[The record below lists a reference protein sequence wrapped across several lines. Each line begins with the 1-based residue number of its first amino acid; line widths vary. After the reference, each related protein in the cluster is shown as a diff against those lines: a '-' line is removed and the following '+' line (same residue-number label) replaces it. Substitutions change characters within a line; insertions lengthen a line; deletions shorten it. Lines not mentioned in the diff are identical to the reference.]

1 MGNVVGIDLGTTN
14 TVVAILDITGK
25 PKIQPNSLGQNMT
38 PSAVWINEKDSSTI
52 IGTEAITKA
61 DMGIPI
67 YQNYKRDIGQN
78 IVYKTVNGIE
88 ITPERLSTLVLK
100 KCKDDL
106 DNDGGTDEE
115 TTNCVI
121 TYPANFTNESRE
133 ATVSAGELAEWPIG
147 QGIDEP
153 TAAGLY
159 FAYTHKVDAGTYAV
173 YDFGGGTWDI
183 SVVKIK
189 GQEVNVI
196 DTEGIPKCGGRDFD
210 SRLQSLIE
218 EKYKEET
225 GNDID
230 YNLNEKSIYENLK
243 KSLTVVDERHVSIKR
258 AAGAP
263 QLITVTRDEFSQAIA
278 SLLVGTEMVCE
289 ALFEK
294 HPDIKDVF
302 LVGGSTRVPAV
313 KESLEN
319 KFGKPGLTIGNP
331 DEIIALGAAIYSG
344 INSKEDLNAAQK
356 QNLDSVEFTASEI
369 DLQYNA
375 AMADLDHGKYSDAVD
390 GFSKVIVTDPN
401 YKNVLYRRADC
412 YHKQDQFENSIE
424 DLNLYID
431 KLPEINNAYYIRAEC
446 YYAIDQW
453 EKAIVDY
460 TKYLS
465 FGNVDIKD
473 CYHMRGDCFRF
484 KQAYYESTQDY
495 STFIKSQPSENL
507 ELVLINRGKNY
518 IELKEFDLAIEDFSS
533 VTELNPKN
541 DIAVSLYYQT
551 VEKMSDEGW
560 ISDIDVDERE
570 KSQPDVPIYNWHV
583 AIPETAALEK
593 YKKTKMPDNQ
603 YKDIHSSTNQYFEN
617 LIYTVV
623 ESEGPVH
630 KDVII
635 DRIKFSFGKKQIRG
649 PLRTRLERCI
659 SKVKKSYGFDQIPII
674 NDNLFIYANA
684 DQLNRNIRTRPDS
697 DITHYNPTELYKI
710 VLFIL
715 RQKETSNQHDLVK
728 LTSSLL
734 GWDVVKSRIRSTTT
748 EIIERLELLG
758 YIERI
763 FETNFLVFT
772 QKSQPVNEIPEHS
785 EKIEPE
791 DKTEDKWYI
800 YYESLK
806 QYKKIYENIL
816 VPYSF
821 TTSDGIK
828 LGKWCADKR
837 EEYYS
842 GNLNE
847 SYIKKLNE
855 LGFKWNIN

>member
-1 MGNVVGIDLGTTN
+1 MGNIVGIDLGTTN

-52 IGTEAITKA
+52 IGTEAIKQGE
-61 DMGIPI
+61 MGIPI
-67 YQNYKRDIGQN
+67 YQNYKRDIAQN
-78 IVYKTVNGIE
+78 IIYKTVNGTE

-133 ATVSAGELAEWPIG
+133 ATVAAGKLAEWPIG
-147 QGIDEP
+147 LGINEP

-243 KSLTVVDERHVSIKR
+243 KSLTVADERHVSIKR

-356 QNLDSVEFTASEI
+356 QNLDSVEFTETAS
-369 DLQYNA
+369 QNFGVA
-375 AMADLDHGKYSDAVD
+375 AVMADEDTG
-390 GFSKVIVTDPN
+390 
-401 YKNVLYRRADC
+401 RM
-412 YHKQDQFENSIE
+412 SIRPSWI
-424 DLNLYID
+424 ID
-431 KLPEINNAYYIRAEC
+431 K
-446 YYAIDQW
+446 
-453 EKAIVDY
+453 
-460 TKYLS
+460 
-465 FGNVDIKD
+465 G
-473 CYHMRGDCFRF
+473 
-484 KQAYYESTQDY
+484 
-495 STFIKSQPSENL
+495 
-507 ELVLINRGKNY
+507 
-518 IELKEFDLAIEDFSS
+518 
-533 VTELNPKN
+533 TELPTEETKPYTTTT
-541 DIAVSLYYQT
+541 DDQKVVSLQ
-551 VEKMSDEGW
+551 V
-560 ISDIDVDERE
+560 
-570 KSQPDVPIYNWHV
+570 
-583 AIPETAALEK
+583 LEC
-593 YKKTKMPDNQ
+593 
-603 YKDIHSSTNQYFEN
+603 S
-617 LIYTVV
+617 
-623 ESEGPVH
+623 
-630 KDVII
+630 
-635 DRIKFSFGKKQIRG
+635 
-649 PLRTRLERCI
+649 
-659 SKVKKSYGFDQIPII
+659 
-674 NDNLFIYANA
+674 
-684 DQLNRNIRTRPDS
+684 
-697 DITHYNPTELYKI
+697 
-710 VLFIL
+710 
-715 RQKETSNQHDLVK
+715 
-728 LTSSLL
+728 
-734 GWDVVKSRIRSTTT
+734 
-748 EIIERLELLG
+748 
-758 YIERI
+758 
-763 FETNFLVFT
+763 
-772 QKSQPVNEIPEHS
+772 
-785 EKIEPE
+785 EPE
-791 DKTEDKWYI
+791 DEMEYVNIIWEGEMNLPAGVKQGDAIEVTFKKNEDQRLDCKFIHMKTKETVEVSLNDK
-800 YYESLK
+800 
-806 QYKKIYENIL
+806 YKVTEEEKGEIEK
-816 VPYSF
+816 F
-821 TTSDGIK
+821 T
-828 LGKWCADKR
+828 L
-837 EEYYS
+837 E
-842 GNLNE
+842 
-847 SYIKKLNE
+847 
-855 LGFKWNIN
+855 